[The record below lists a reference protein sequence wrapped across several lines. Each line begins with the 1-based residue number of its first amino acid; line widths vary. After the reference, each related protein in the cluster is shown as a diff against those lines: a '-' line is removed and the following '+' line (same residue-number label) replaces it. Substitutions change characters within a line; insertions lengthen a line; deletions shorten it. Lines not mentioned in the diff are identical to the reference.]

1 MAVLNT
7 CPTCG
12 NYNPYAERYPSVKTV
27 RRELQLIRLEKKH
40 QQIQEKKRLRIE
52 LGKTMRR
59 DHISR
64 QRWLADFTHRQML
77 MGERIL
83 RESRKNGG
91 TVTD

>member
-1 MAVLNT
+1 MTPDPASERWPHPDIVK
-7 CPTCG
+7 
-12 NYNPYAERYPSVKTV
+12 AEL
-27 RRELQLIRLEKKH
+27 EQIR
-40 QQIQEKKRLRIE
+40 QQIAHRRIIDKIAFRQELKRN
-52 LGKTMRR
+52 MRR
-59 DHISR
+59 DDDISR